1 MKRPRLRAK
10 GFCAGRRWYAGTSDA
25 PGLYWMPSFPKR
37 GEGSELGLQRLA
49 GCSWYLNLSRSLSQV
64 YIQTRTSY
72 VGHGLNPLSQIH
84 GPRLHHHVSMV
95 AYESRSEGQGQL
107 RWRRFYFL
115 LLFSFIRLERF
126 GAHKRSSNLGHRR
139 GEYGNRRVKKINTSP
154 MSSTHLDHHPKTKP

>member
-1 MKRPRLRAK
+1 
-10 GFCAGRRWYAGTSDA
+10 
-25 PGLYWMPSFPKR
+25 MPSFPKR
-37 GEGSELGLQRLA
+37 GEGPELGLQRLA

-115 LLFSFIRLERF
+115 LLALKDS
-126 GAHKRSSNLGHRR
+126 AHTKDLL
-139 GEYGNRRVKKINTSP
+139 TSVTDVGS
-154 MSSTHLDHHPKTKP
+154 MGTVE